1 MNVFWIFAL
10 IVTMAQA
17 QLDEQAR
24 QHNTFFIDLH
34 GEITVKIWKK
44 GREGIFIKLMKPGT
58 SQSLTLPLGVCKT
71 LLDAH
76 NVILLAS
83 DFISGLIGVS
93 PEDLLPE
100 KLRHHGWGMG

>member
-10 IVTMAQA
+10 IVIMAQA

-93 PEDLLPE
+93 PEDLLPK

>member
-1 MNVFWIFAL
+1 
-10 IVTMAQA
+10 MAQA
-17 QLDEQAR
+17 QLDERAR

-44 GREGIFIKLMKPGT
+44 GREGIFVKLIKPGT

-76 NVILLAS
+76 DVILLAS

-93 PEDLLPE
+93 PEDLLPKKISGTMDGE
-100 KLRHHGWGMG
+100 WDKK

>member
-1 MNVFWIFAL
+1 MFYLIFAL

-44 GREGIFIKLMKPGT
+44 GREGIFVKLMKPGT
-58 SQSLTLPLGVCKT
+58 SQSLTLPLGVCKNLT
-71 LLDAH
+71 RC
-76 NVILLAS
+76 S
-83 DFISGLIGVS
+83 
-93 PEDLLPE
+93 
-100 KLRHHGWGMG
+100 